1 MRFPTSMYGSD
12 AQPDRSARSEVGVTH
27 TVAPGGEARGPARI
41 AVVGAGPA
49 GLYAVTEL
57 VESGHPVKID
67 VLKKPA
73 SSHRNGS
80 LIIAMTQH
88 WRMPD
93 RKSMRRINRIVSA
106 MTSRWSA
113 FQLLSPSTL
122 QNRATPARRAQ
133 QRRIDAFVS
142 H

>member
-1 MRFPTSMYGSD
+1 MYGSD

-67 VLKKPA
+67 VFERLPSPFGLVRK
-73 SSHRNGS
+73 GS
-80 LIIAMTQH
+80 PIA
-88 WRMPD
+88 
-93 RKSMRRINRIVSA
+93 
-106 MTSRWSA
+106 
-113 FQLLSPSTL
+113 
-122 QNRATPARRAQ
+122 
-133 QRRIDAFVS
+133 
-142 H
+142 